1 MFSASLFSFA
11 SIFWQR
17 IPSNIC
23 PSAIVSVQ
31 RCTCTM
37 AISGNRLH
45 DISDI
50 FIAARPSSLLG
61 IIIFSVLSFSRGRP
75 ASYSSF
81 DNTRSIY
88 QRIDQLT
95 ISTSSSVLINN
106 LSSSTSFLSFAHVFR
121 QRQRSY
127 IHQDIQFGVIHRTNS
142 SYLIIYC
149 DEQTSMPYPWHHPL
163 LHQYL
168 CPLIQYHDLMW
179 ICYD

>member
-1 MFSASLFSFA
+1 MAIVFTTSVIYLLPPDHPVFSASSSSPFCPFLGDDRPHIRPSTIQGPFINA
-11 SIFWQR
+11 SINLQSLHLR
-17 IPSNIC
+17 RCSSTIC
-23 PSAIVSVQ
+23 HHP
-31 RCTCTM
+31 
-37 AISGNRLH
+37 
-45 DISDI
+45 
-50 FIAARPSSLLG
+50 
-61 IIIFSVLSFSRGRP
+61 
-75 ASYSSF
+75 
-81 DNTRSIY
+81 
-88 QRIDQLT
+88 
-95 ISTSSSVLINN
+95 
-106 LSSSTSFLSFAHVFR
+106 SSTSFLSFAHVFR